1 MTDIRR
7 LIKNR
12 FVLGTIISAMVL
24 VLFALLVTGL
34 SITGKP
40 DRLFPFIGSSYEGL
54 ADGEKI
60 KGWANFDKDSYLIGE
75 IARYTVRLHWDSAKL
90 TPDIETFKNGIGFF
104 PFNRREIFEQQSVVE
119 RNIHEYILEITLQAV
134 DVELT
139 SSYTLAPPTVYFTST
154 DNGEDGLQSY
164 RIVAPEVHIG
174 SYYPPDVSKIF
185 LQEIKGEI
193 DDPIFLRQGI
203 MFFLGCLLLLLATIM
218 IWYFGRV
225 RQLESLSQAE
235 KLWREFHRIN
245 KESMDNRD
253 YLVRCELIFTN
264 LLMSRIEMSPV
275 NFWSGKEPED
285 AHWKYTV
292 NQARE
297 IFYKSY
303 LLDQPESTV
312 VTEIDNLL
320 NQLFSQLVEEDQLK
334 IEQVPLLSTRLL
346 RQPAMLSVSAVLV
359 IFSLLIFILAT
370 QPLVWSSGDIV
381 EYNRTMQLLQS
392 DEAVENKYEQIL
404 NLVERV
410 DDEKIKA
417 AALFNAGTFA
427 TTPELT
433 GQDKYQQLA
442 LLEVMFQEQK
452 VFLDALL
459 HSMNME
465 DPFLMIAI
473 IRDGIRF
480 LTQGQA
486 ALKAAVRIAPD
497 DEAIRRNLE
506 LIQKRRQA
514 YAETIQE
521 LLQGGEDTSAMG
533 ELQRQSLMDLE
544 QFMQMEMPEEFAELE
559 EGKDDK
565 DYFILEGF

>member
-1 MTDIRR
+1 MTDIKR

-24 VLFALLVTGL
+24 IIFALIITTF
-34 SITGKP
+34 SIAGKP
-40 DRLFPFIGSSYEGL
+40 DRLFPFIDSSHVAL

-60 KGWANFDKDSYLIGE
+60 KGWATFDKDSYLIGE
-75 IARYTVRLHWDSAKL
+75 IARYTVRLHWDSTQL
-90 TPDIETFKNGIGFF
+90 TPDIETFKNVIGFF
-104 PFNRREIFEQQSVVE
+104 PFNRREIFEQQRLIE
-119 RNIHEYILEITLQAV
+119 GNNYEYILEITLQAV
-134 DVELT
+134 DVELS
-139 SSYTLAPPTVYFTST
+139 SSYTLAPPTVYFTNA
-154 DNGEDGLQSY
+154 DNGEGGLQSY
-164 RIVAPEVHIG
+164 RIVAPQVHIG
-174 SYYPPDVSKIF
+174 SYYPANVSKIS

-193 DDPIFLRQGI
+193 DDPVFLRQGI
-203 MFFLGCLLLLLATIM
+203 MFLLGCLLLLLAAVM

-225 RQLESLSQAE
+225 RRLESLSQAE
-235 KLWREFHRIN
+235 KLWREFHGIN
-245 KESMDNRD
+245 KDSMDNRD

-275 NFWSGKEPED
+275 KFWSGKEPDDEQ
-285 AHWKYTV
+285 WKHTV

-303 LLDQPESTV
+303 SIDKPESNL

-320 NQLFSQLVEEDQLK
+320 NQLFSQLVEEDHLK
-334 IEQVPLLSTRLL
+334 TEQVPVLYTRLM
-346 RQPAMLSVSAVLV
+346 RQPAILSICAVLFT
-359 IFSLLIFILAT
+359 ISLTVFIMAA
-370 QPLVWSSGDIV
+370 QPLVWSSNDIV
-381 EYNRTMQLLQS
+381 EYNRSMQLLQS
-392 DEAVENKYEQIL
+392 DEAVENKYEQIS

-410 DDEKIKA
+410 NNDKFKA
-417 AALFNAGTFA
+417 AALYNAGTFA
-427 TTPELT
+427 ATPELT
-433 GQDKYQQLA
+433 GQDKYQQFA

-514 YAETIQE
+514 YADTIQE
-521 LLQGGEDTSAMG
+521 LLQGGEDGSGMG